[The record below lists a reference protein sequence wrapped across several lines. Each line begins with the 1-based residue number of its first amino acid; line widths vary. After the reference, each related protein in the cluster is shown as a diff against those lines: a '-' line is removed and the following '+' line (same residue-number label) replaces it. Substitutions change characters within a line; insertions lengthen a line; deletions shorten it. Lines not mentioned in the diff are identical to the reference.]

1 MGFEVGVRLRT
12 EEEVLTCRSEEECRG
27 KTVELEMGRVYEF
40 RARFESAVPWAKPEG
55 VTQLWE
61 ALKAV
66 RREYPGVAVN
76 YIYASDDGREVIIQV
91 FDPKALIA
99 PVIISV
105 IKLLI
110 IFVGLSVV
118 AYLTYLVVTAVGKEI
133 VQPVTG
139 KVPPAPPWIWYAV
152 GIGGTAVAVGFLI
165 RSIKG

>member
-1 MGFEVGVRLRT
+1 MVFEVGTRLKT
-12 EEEVLTCRSEEECRG
+12 EEHVTECRSEEECSG

-40 RARFESAVPWAKPEG
+40 RARFEAAVPWAEPEG
-55 VTQLWE
+55 MDQLWE

-76 YIYASDDGREVIIQV
+76 YIYVSDDGKEVIIQV

-99 PVIISV
+99 PVIISI

-110 IFVGLSVV
+110 IFVGLAVV
-118 AYLTYLVVTAVGKEI
+118 TYLVYLVVTAIGKEVI
-133 VQPVTG
+133 QPVTE
-139 KVPPAPPWIWYAV
+139 KIPKAPPWIWYAV

-165 RSIKG
+165 RSIRS